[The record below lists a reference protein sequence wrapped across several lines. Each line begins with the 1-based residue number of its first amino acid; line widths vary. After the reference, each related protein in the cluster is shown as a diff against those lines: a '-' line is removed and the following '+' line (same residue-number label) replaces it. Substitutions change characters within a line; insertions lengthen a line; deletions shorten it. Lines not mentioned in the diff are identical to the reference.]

1 MRIVTIITQN
11 ALGAW
16 DTADGANVSC
26 GGYQTLRCEN
36 ARSIDDFV
44 GLIKREYNMD
54 DDEPF
59 AQSDS
64 VVIINCGA
72 APQHL
77 FHLVEHFKG
86 AGCLDCFRAELL
98 LPLIAVQKGIKKG
111 QTLFF
116 SVCDRSQAA
125 CPMNAWYSACADENM
140 TVTAHLLNEPNEY
153 AQKLTYKD
161 FFAVSPLDAACLG
174 GDPELEAENAAL
186 KEHILALEKERDED
200 NGRRADLERRFTEV
214 LTQYTRLKDAAEE
227 QERARKK
234 AQEQKLAVGSTVK
247 FGRYEQDWTGFH
259 EKDPIEWLVL
269 AENRGRYLLVSKR
282 ILDAQKQSNSR
293 SWKYS
298 CMRTWLNNEFMNTA
312 FTKEEQAKIL
322 QVDNVNSAARAENT
336 QDTIFLLSRDEVERY
351 FSSSSARRCKPT
363 AYARKRGD
371 ILAYKSGLLSRN
383 FHDCWWLRD
392 PHYYLVNHSAVCW
405 VSTDGE
411 FYTDNT
417 AAKDVGGVRPA
428 LWVASL

>member
-36 ARSIDDFV
+36 TRSIDDFV

-77 FHLVEHFKG
+77 FHLVEHFRG
-86 AGCLDCFRAELL
+86 AGCLDCVRAELL

-153 AQKLTYKD
+153 AQKLTCED
-161 FFAVSPLDAACLG
+161 FFAVSPLDAARLG

-186 KEHILALEKERDED
+186 KERILALEKERE
-200 NGRRADLERRFTEV
+200 ASS
-214 LTQYTRLKDAAEE
+214 
-227 QERARKK
+227 ARKK
-234 AQEQKLAVGSTVK
+234 AQEQNLAVGSTVK
-247 FGRYEQDWTGFH
+247 FGHYEQDDAVFH
-259 EKDPIEWLVL
+259 YKDPIEWLVIR
-269 AENRGRYLLVSKR
+269 EHRGRFLLLSKYG
-282 ILDAQKQSNSR
+282 IDTKPYNTQNLDIKTDSPYGQRDLKPKNDEITWEFCSL
-293 SWKYS
+293 
-298 CMRTWLNNEFMNTA
+298 RTWLNEDFLNSS
-312 FTKEEQAKIL
+312 FTKEERKLII
-322 QVDNVNSAARAENT
+322 QVKNINKNNAEFSTHGGNITLDNV
-336 QDTIFLLSRDEVERY
+336 FLLSSEEMDKYVQNDFR
-351 FSSSSARRCKPT
+351 FCSPT
-363 AYARKRGD
+363 PYAESQGAFIK
-371 ILAYKSGLLSRN
+371 N
-383 FHDCWWLRD
+383 NNCWWWLRS
-392 PHYYLVNHSAVCW
+392 PGVTGTYAALVNE
-405 VSTDGE
+405 DGE
-411 FYTDNT
+411 IYSRGTLADI
-417 AAKDVGGVRPA
+417 AGGSVRPA
-428 LWVASL
+428 LWVAHL